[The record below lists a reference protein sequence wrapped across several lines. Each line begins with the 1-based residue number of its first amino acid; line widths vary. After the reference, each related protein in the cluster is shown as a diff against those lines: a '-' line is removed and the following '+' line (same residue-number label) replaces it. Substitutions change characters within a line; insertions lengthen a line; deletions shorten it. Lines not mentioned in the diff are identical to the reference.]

1 MSHHRIRRV
10 YPAVIAFVLA
20 ALLAGVAL
28 AAGVV
33 TLLGYQITF
42 VDATQ
47 NGNLSTWTYQVKWVG
62 PDQYQAL
69 SHWTLEVCPDYSY
82 VSQTNELNCKDTF
95 GLDPTTGVYGIKW
108 EDCTPQIGPDHPG
121 PYLFSVTLSR
131 MAPPLKEDVPVS
143 VKAGQNEATGMITG
157 PSCSP
162 NAVGLRSLQAGA
174 MVPPLAILALAAL
187 ALGIGIVLWRRQ
199 APAA

>member
-28 AAGVV
+28 AAGVI
-33 TLLGYQITF
+33 LLGYQITF
-42 VDATQ
+42 VSATQ
-47 NGNLSTWTYQVKWVG
+47 SGNLSTWTYKVEYVG
-62 PDQYQAL
+62 PDKYEL

-82 VSQTNELNCKDTF
+82 VSQTNELNCQDTF
-95 GLDPTTGVYGIKW
+95 GKDPTTGLYGIKW

-143 VKAGQNEATGMITG
+143 VKAGQNEATGLITG

-162 NAVGLRSLQAGA
+162 NAIGLRNFQANTVLPSLAA
-174 MVPPLAILALAAL
+174 FILAAIV
-187 ALGIGIVLWRRQ
+187 LGAGIVLWRRR
-199 APAA
+199 ASVA